1 MSNGQSNS
9 ATATPERSTAVLP
22 EKPKPRQLPMYK
34 VLLHNDDTNSMDD
47 VVATILM
54 LTPLQQ
60 TEALDKTIEAH
71 KTGVALLLITHR
83 ERAELYMEQF
93 QSRQLTVTIEPAE

>member
-1 MSNGQSNS
+1 MSTGNTKS
-9 ATATPERSTAVLP
+9 ATATPNQATAVLP
-22 EKPKPRQLPMYK
+22 EKPKPRMLPMFK
-34 VLLHNDDTNSMDD
+34 VLLHNDDQSIMED

-60 TEALDKTIEAH
+60 ADAVNKTVEAH

-83 ERAELYMEQF
+83 ERAELYVEQF
-93 QSRQLTVTIEPAE
+93 QSRQLTVTIEPVE